1 VPFSASFG
9 LALLFGMDL
18 VGATFV
24 GLTMTATA
32 VVITLKSLKDLG
44 LDNTQMARVIVASC
58 VIDDLLTL
66 VFFGLVIGVLSGGEF
81 EPIILLITV
90 GKVLGFVAVAVVIGK
105 YIYPRLTLP
114 FRSEGGKGF
123 TFVLVMALAL
133 GLFAEWIGLHIILG
147 AYLAGLFFEEKV
159 AHPNLVRIVKDRA
172 YASPILF
179 SGRYFSYRWV
189 FQSRLTSAC

>member
-1 VPFSASFG
+1 MVGAIVPFSVSFG
-9 LALLFGMDL
+9 VALLFGMDV

-44 LDNTQMARVIVASC
+44 LQNTRMARVIVASC

-66 VFFGLVIGVLSGGEF
+66 IVFGLVIGVLSGGEF
-81 EPIILLITV
+81 EPMILLTTLV
-90 GKVLGFVAVAVVIGK
+90 KLSGFVAVAVLLGK

-133 GLFAEWIGLHIILG
+133 GLFAEAIGLHIILG

-172 YASPILF
+172 YGIAYSFL
-179 SGRYFSYRWV
+179 
-189 FQSRLTSAC
+189 